1 MCSCIVL
8 NIWKNRIA
16 AYDNRTV
23 CNVLYRMEDQLLED
37 VSGQRLWMR
46 KDVVMGKDVFNE

>member
-46 KDVVMGKDVFNE
+46 KDVVMGKGVFY